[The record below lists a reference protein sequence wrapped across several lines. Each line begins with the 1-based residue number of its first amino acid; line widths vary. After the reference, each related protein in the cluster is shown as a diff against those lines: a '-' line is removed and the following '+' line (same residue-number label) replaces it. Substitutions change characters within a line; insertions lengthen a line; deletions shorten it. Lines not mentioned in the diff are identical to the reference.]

1 MSESN
6 GTTNGK
12 PDLVALRAE
21 IKQTRADLGETVQA
35 LAAKADV
42 KARAREQVAQTRQR
56 LLEQASVAT
65 GRLRDAAG
73 HAGASVKDA
82 AGHAGASVRDVAGQS
97 AAVSG
102 DAAHEV
108 GVRVR
113 NNQLPVVLIA
123 AGLAAVVGVIL
134 IVRGRR

>member
-6 GTTNGK
+6 GTNRK

-35 LAAKADV
+35 LAHRADV
-42 KARAREQVAQTRQR
+42 KARAREQVAQTKQR
-56 LLEQASVAT
+56 ILGQAASAT

-73 HAGASVKDA
+73 HTAAASEE
-82 AGHAGASVRDVAGQS
+82 
-97 AAVSG
+97 
-102 DAAHEV
+102 AAH
-108 GVRVR
+108 GVAVRAR

>member
-1 MSESN
+1 MSGSN
-6 GTTNGK
+6 GTSGK

-21 IKQTRADLGETVQA
+21 IKQTRAELGETVQA

-42 KARAREQVAQTRQR
+42 KARAREQVTQTKQR
-56 LLEQASVAT
+56 ILDQAVSAT
-65 GRLRDAAG
+65 GRLRDVAG
-73 HAGASVKDA
+73 HAAANVKDA
-82 AGHAGASVRDVAGQS
+82 TGEAPGAVAVRA
-97 AAVSG
+97 
-102 DAAHEV
+102 
-108 GVRVR
+108 R